1 MREKIRQLTIFIVNE
16 IQFAIFIKQAYL
28 QDKQV
33 NKKLV
38 SVLIKNTH
46 Q

>member
-1 MREKIRQLTIFIVNE
+1 MREKIRLLTIFIVSE
-16 IQFAIFIKQAYL
+16 IQFAIFTKQAYL